1 MGFLQGKLLALGL
14 HTGLRLAFLVSSE
27 AFLADLSMEEVL
39 LASVHASGG
48 DPFVAEE
55 FSIRK
60 STSPQ
65 GIR

>member
-1 MGFLQGKLLALGL
+1 MGFLQGKLLALEL
-14 HTGLRLAFLVSSE
+14 HTGQRLAFLVSTE
-27 AFLADLSMEEVL
+27 AFLADLSVEEVL

-48 DPFVAEE
+48 DPFVVEE